1 MARKEGRMSE
11 QLPPNS
17 SSLYAAWKAFKS
29 EDVRF
34 LGYGE
39 PHVPTQE
46 ERIFHAF
53 EQGYRTGRRDQAV
66 DFDLPEGGYIAAI
79 EFAESEEE
87 RE

>member
-1 MARKEGRMSE
+1 MSE

-39 PHVPTQE
+39 PHVPTGE